1 MLSCNRFH
9 SSNWA
14 SGGMPSG
21 AVFDEDNDSD
31 TDSKVSGSLAV
42 DKAW

>member
-1 MLSCNRFH
+1 MCYSHTAVVANRYH
-9 SSNWA
+9 SSNWP
-14 SGGMPSG
+14 GGM
-21 AVFDEDNDSD
+21 FDEDNDSD